1 MRVLMTGVDDDGRSC
16 VIGAETIAMDLAP
29 GRRIWHGTPYTA
41 PSVPPPARPIGHSPF
56 MDLQIPPSSARWLVM
71 DYEPG
76 EEQEMHQ
83 TDSVDLDIV
92 LRGSIELIL
101 DDGIHVLHT
110 GDGAIV
116 GGVDHAWKAGINGCR
131 LSAIFIGTP
140 PP

>member
-1 MRVLMTGVDDDGRSC
+1 
-16 VIGAETIAMDLAP
+16 
-29 GRRIWHGTPYTA
+29 
-41 PSVPPPARPIGHSPF
+41 
-56 MDLQIPPSSARWLVM
+56 M